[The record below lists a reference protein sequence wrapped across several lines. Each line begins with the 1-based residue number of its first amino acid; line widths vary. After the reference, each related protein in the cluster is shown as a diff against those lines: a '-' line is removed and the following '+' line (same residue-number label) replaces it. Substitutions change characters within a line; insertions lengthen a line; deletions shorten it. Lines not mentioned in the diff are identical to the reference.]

1 MDSSELWLRGAE
13 ELLRARDGE
22 DVYQD
27 GGLTLDACVCS
38 LRTMEVGVDGYLAR
52 SAAAGVEE
60 DADGGDDTGDPVAIP
75 CTRINRTTRRR

>member
-22 DVYQD
+22 DVYKD
-27 GGLTLDACVCS
+27 GVLTLDACVCS
-38 LRTMEVGVDGYLAR
+38 LGTKEVGVAGDFAR

-60 DADGGDDTGDPVAIP
+60 DADGGDDTGDPAAIP
-75 CTRINRTTRRR
+75 CTRIKRTARRS